1 MQFSRVKTSGRSR
14 GILSKLKFKTGL
26 TPNLISRF
34 AICLSLKD
42 ASVPNPLEFDEDGTE
57 FLPGT
62 LFGDYDKLFMALM
75 IDRLHRDELDPE
87 KELNKMLRAHLN
99 RGIYSLT
106 SRLQGLDGLSEMIK
120 AEQKYD

>member
-42 ASVPNPLEFDEDGTE
+42 ASIPNPLEFDEDGTE

-75 IDRLHRDELDPE
+75 IDRLHRDGLDPE